1 MNKYRSKK
9 VVYKGEKFDSKK
21 EANRYG
27 ELLLLQRAGKISDLK
42 RQVRYLL
49 IPAQYDE
56 DGKNIERCC
65 TYVADFV
72 YKENGA
78 LVVEDTKGLKTDVYI
93 IKRKLMLEKYGIR
106 IRET

>member
-72 YKENGA
+72 YKENT
-78 LVVEDTKGLKTDVYI
+78 LLLSRTPKG
-93 IKRKLMLEKYGIR
+93 
-106 IRET
+106 